1 MIFWRVVSPEGAPVQ
16 FDHGSPA
23 LDSTSEPS
31 KTLFRARMQALA
43 VPVIYAIFGTLWI
56 LVSDL
61 VLGAMNLPPQVTTK
75 ISMVKGWIYVAG
87 STFLIM
93 IVMRK
98 AWATLER
105 AYAELKV
112 ELAERRIA
120 QEEAVR
126 LSKELDLRVQERT
139 RHLQEALSELAMF
152 SDLVS
157 HDLRSPLRILSSYAQ
172 ALEESHVSRHP
183 EEALEYAARIKV
195 VSGRMERMI
204 QGLMELSRQGRSSLR
219 VQEFNPGSHESQ
231 VDELWSEIEQ
241 NNPGR
246 AFLFRRGP
254 FPPVQCDP
262 RLLEHVW
269 RNLLSNAAKFT
280 RVRDPAQ
287 IQVEFRDGWFRI
299 RDNGVGFDNS
309 LASRMFRP
317 FERLH
322 PSRDYEGDGIGLALV
337 SRVIE
342 RHGGM
347 VEAEGW
353 PGEGCE
359 VRFRLP

>member
-1 MIFWRVVSPEGAPVQ
+1 M
-16 FDHGSPA
+16 
-23 LDSTSEPS
+23 DSTTEPS
-31 KTLFRARMQALA
+31 ETLFRARMQALA
-43 VPVIYAIFGTLWI
+43 VPVIYAVFGALWI

-61 VLGAMNLPPQVTTK
+61 VLGAMDLPAPITTK

-87 STFLIM
+87 STLLIM

-126 LSKELDLRVQERT
+126 LSMELDARVQERT

-172 ALEESHVSRHP
+172 ALEESHASLHP
-183 EEALEYAARIKV
+183 EEGLEYAARIKA

-204 QGLMELSRQGRSSLR
+204 QGLMELSRHGRSALHL
-219 VQEFNPGSHESQ
+219 QEFEAGAHESL
-231 VDELWSEIEQ
+231 VDEIWQEIQQ
-241 NNPGR
+241 NNSGR
-246 AFLFRRGP
+246 TFRFRYGP
-254 FPPVQCDP
+254 FPPVRCDP

-280 RVRDPAQ
+280 RSREVAD

-299 RDNGVGFDNS
+299 SDNGVGFDNT

-342 RHGGM
+342 RHGGV

-359 VRFRLP
+359 VRFRLPA